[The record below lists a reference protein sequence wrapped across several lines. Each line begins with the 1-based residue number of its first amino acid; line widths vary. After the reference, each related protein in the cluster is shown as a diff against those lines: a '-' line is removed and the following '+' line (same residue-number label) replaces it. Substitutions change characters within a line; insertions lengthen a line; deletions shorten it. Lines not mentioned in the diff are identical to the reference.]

1 MAMNRDKKVCVVVGA
16 GPGLGAAAA
25 RRFAAAGMTS
35 VLISRTADRLK
46 DLANGIDGAVAY
58 PCDATDETA
67 VEKLF
72 KDVESQYGPVEVLV
86 YNPGGGFGRTP
97 VVEQTA
103 ERFRTVWEFTAFGG
117 FLCSRAAARRMRER
131 GHGTIIVTGAT
142 ASLRGGKGFAAFA
155 SGKFALRALTQS
167 MARELGPEGIH
178 VVHVNIDGLI
188 GQSDDGSKLGPN
200 DIAETYYGLYKQSKS
215 NWTQELDIRPWTE
228 NF

>member
-1 MAMNRDKKVCVVVGA
+1 MTDQKPVAVIVGA
-16 GPGLGAAAA
+16 GPGLG
-25 RRFAAAGMTS
+25 FAAAKRFAEAGMTA
-35 VLISRTADRLK
+35 VLVSRSPDRLN
-46 DLANGIDGAVAY
+46 DLADQIKGAVAY
-58 PCDATDETA
+58 PCDATDEAA
-67 VEKLF
+67 VEKMF
-72 KDVESQYGPVEVLV
+72 DDIEATHGSVEVLV

-117 FLCSRAAARRMRER
+117 FLNGRAAANRMLAR
-131 GHGTIIVTGAT
+131 GRGTILFTGAT

-155 SGKFALRALTQS
+155 SGKFALRALAQS

-178 VVHVNIDGLI
+178 VAHVNIDGII
-188 GQSDDGSKLGPN
+188 GESDDGGKLDPN
-200 DIAETYYGLYKQSKS
+200 DIAETYYGLHKQSKS

>member
-1 MAMNRDKKVCVVVGA
+1 MSDAKQIAVIVGA
-16 GPGLGAAAA
+16 GPGLGFATAK
-25 RRFAAAGMTS
+25 RFAAAGMTS
-35 VLISRTADRLK
+35 VLVSRGAERLN
-46 DLANGIDGAVAY
+46 DLASQIDGAVAY

-67 VEKLF
+67 VETMF
-72 KDVESQYGPVEVLV
+72 DDIESKHGPVEVLV

-103 ERFRTVWEFTAFGG
+103 ERFRAVWEFTAFGG
-117 FLCSRAAARRMRER
+117 FLNARAAATRMLTR
-131 GHGTIIVTGAT
+131 GQGTILFTGAT

-155 SGKFALRALTQS
+155 SGKFALRALAQS

-178 VVHVNIDGLI
+178 VTHINIDGMI
-188 GQSDDGSKLGPN
+188 GDSDDGSKLAPD
-200 DIAETYYGLYKQSKS
+200 DIAETYYGLYKQAKS

>member
-1 MAMNRDKKVCVVVGA
+1 MSDAKRVAVVVGA

-35 VLISRTADRLK
+35 VLVSRSEDRLK
-46 DLANGIDGAVAY
+46 DLADGIDGAIAY
-58 PCDATDETA
+58 PCDATDEAA

-72 KDVESQYGPVEVLV
+72 ADVESQYGPVEVLV
-86 YNPGGGFGRTP
+86 YNPGGGFGRTL

-103 ERFRTVWEFTAFGG
+103 ERFRALWEFTALGG
-117 FLCSRAAARRMRER
+117 FLCSREAAKRMQERR
-131 GHGTIIVTGAT
+131 HGTIIVIGAT

-167 MARELGPEGIH
+167 MARELGPDGIH
-178 VVHVNIDGLI
+178 VVHINIDGLI
-188 GQSDDGSKLGPN
+188 GQSDDGTKLDPD
-200 DIAETYYGLYKQSKS
+200 DIAVTYYGLYKQSKS

>member
-1 MAMNRDKKVCVVVGA
+1 MSDQKQVAVVVGA

-35 VLISRTADRLK
+35 VLVSRSADRL
-46 DLANGIDGAVAY
+46 DSLAAGIEGAVAY
-58 PCDATDETA
+58 PCDATDEAA

-72 KDVESQYGPVEVLV
+72 DDVESEHGPVEVLI

-117 FLCSRAAARRMRER
+117 FLCSRAAAQRMTTR
-131 GHGTIIVTGAT
+131 GHGTILITGAT

-155 SGKFALRALTQS
+155 SGKFALRALAQS

-188 GQSDDGSKLGPN
+188 GGSDDGSKLDPD
-200 DIAETYYGLYKQSKS
+200 DIAETYYGLYKQAKS
-215 NWTQELDIRPWTE
+215 NWTQELDIRPWSE
-228 NF
+228 NW

>member
-1 MAMNRDKKVCVVVGA
+1 MSDDKKVAVVVGA

-25 RRFAAAGMTS
+25 RRFADGGMTS
-35 VLISRTADRLK
+35 VLVSRSAERLK
-46 DLANGIDGAVAY
+46 DLALQIDGAVAY
-58 PCDATDETA
+58 PCDATDEAA

-72 KDVESQYGPVEVLV
+72 DDVEAQHGPVEVLV

-103 ERFRTVWEFTAFGG
+103 ERFRTVWEFTAYGG
-117 FLCSRAAARRMRER
+117 FLCGRAAARRMRVR
-131 GHGTIIVTGAT
+131 GRGTIIFTGAT

-155 SGKFALRALTQS
+155 SGKFALRALAQS

-178 VVHVNIDGLI
+178 VVHINIDGLI
-188 GQSDDGSKLGPN
+188 GQSDDGSKLDPD

>member
-1 MAMNRDKKVCVVVGA
+1 MSEEKKVAVVVGA

-25 RRFAAAGMTS
+25 RRFAASGMTA
-35 VLISRTADRLK
+35 VLVSRSADRLK
-46 DLANGIDGAVAY
+46 DLAGTIDGAVAY
-58 PCDATDETA
+58 PCDATDEAA

-72 KDVESQYGPVEVLV
+72 ADVESQHGPVEVLV

-103 ERFRTVWEFTAFGG
+103 ERFRTVWEFTALGG
-117 FLCSRAAARRMRER
+117 FLCSREAAKRMQGR

-155 SGKFALRALTQS
+155 SGKFALRALAQS
-167 MARELGPEGIH
+167 MARELGPDGIH
-178 VVHVNIDGLI
+178 VVHINIDGLI
-188 GQSDDGSKLGPN
+188 GQSDDGSKLDPD